1 MGDKITSARSMFK
14 RYDFR
19 YVSQCR
25 PGIYEL
31 NFWVHCQRSS
41 KGFVWRATVIGNL
54 PRLDDINKSYDKYA
68 RNSKRLEK
76 ARTVKIKSGQ
86 FIVGWG
92 GRKVLSKLWEQL
104 AKLPFVD
111 MGAIVTGNPFD
122 VDYEPKHVELIT
134 PEQIFE
140 T

>member
-1 MGDKITSARSMFK
+1 MDGKITSARAMFK

-19 YVSQCR
+19 YVPQFR
-25 PGIYEL
+25 PGIEEL
-31 NFWVHCQRSS
+31 NFWVYCQRSR
-41 KGFVWRATVIGNL
+41 KGFVWRATVRGHL
-54 PRLDDINKSYDKYA
+54 PRLDDIDKSYDKYA
-68 RNSKRLEK
+68 RNSERLEK
-76 ARTVKIKSGQ
+76 ARTVKEKSGQ

-92 GRKVLSKLWEQL
+92 GRQVLSKLWERL

-122 VDYEPKHVELIT
+122 VDDEPRNVEFII
-134 PEQIFE
+134 PEQIFN